1 MENKKYELVKE
12 DSIVIDGFMLYRIR
26 ALRDFFFIKAGD
38 LGGYIEN
45 ERCLSHEGRCWV
57 YNDAK
62 VYNTGKVVE
71 NGHVAHNAVVTHGS
85 TIKGYAR
92 VLDNAVVKNYSIIH
106 DDSEVSGK
114 AVVDGSDIGE
124 NAKVC
129 VSAYVHNHSIVKG
142 YSVITGN
149 ANINDSVIVGS
160 SHVGDNSYVGR
171 GCYLKSIDLLGSIT
185 VVGENFLSDL
195 RIGFD
200 VKESRM
206 IASYTDPNN
215 HTNKIAASKVSNQF
229 TTWNANGS
237 IEDIIA
243 AQYSDEEKDK
253 MSKLLQ
259 AHMDIYN
266 IQ

>member
-1 MENKKYELVKE
+1 MENKKYELIM
-12 DSIVIDGFMLYRIR
+12 DDTIVIDGFTLYRIR
-26 ALRDFFFIKAGD
+26 ALRDFFIIKAGD
-38 LGGYIEN
+38 LGGYIQN
-45 ERCLSHEGRCWV
+45 ERCLSHEGYAWV
-57 YNDAK
+57 YDNAK
-62 VYNTGKVVE
+62 VYDTGKVIE
-71 NGHVAHNAVVTHGS
+71 NGRAAHNTIVTSGS
-85 TIKGYAR
+85 TVKGYAR
-92 VLDNAVVKNYSIIH
+92 VLGDAVVKNYSLIH
-106 DDSEVSGK
+106 DDSEVSGN

-206 IASYTDPNN
+206 VASYTDPNN
-215 HTNKIAASKVSNQF
+215 HANKIAASKVSNQF
-229 TTWNANGS
+229 TTWNASGS
-237 IEDIIA
+237 IEDIVA
-243 AQYSDEEKDK
+243 AQYSEEEKLK
-253 MSKLLQ
+253 MKALLQ